1 MRGATRQDALAARRS
16 GAGGRP
22 ALDRARIENIER
34 TVLAFPLARPF
45 RAAIRLIES
54 VDILLV
60 RVACADGIA
69 GCGYAF
75 AFGAADLAAIA
86 ASARGLCPLLV
97 GEDAVQVE
105 RHSATMF
112 RALAL
117 LGAGGPALAA
127 LAALSAIDIAVWDV
141 AGQVAGLPLCD
152 MLGGARDCIPV
163 YGSGGSLQLDTEEL
177 VAEAA
182 GFTALGYPA
191 YKFKLGD
198 DLAQNLERLGAVR
211 RAVGPARKL
220 IVDANQQWK
229 PKEALRVAHAIAPLD
244 VWWLEEPVNAQN
256 VAGCAE
262 VRQRA
267 PMHIATG
274 ETNFGI
280 GECARLLEQ
289 RAADVLMPNLQ
300 RVGGITGWR
309 KVAAMAELHGIPMAS
324 QVYSEIGAP
333 DVRRAQRAHA
343 GGRAVVAGAV
353 QADVADRRRL
363 GPCAGAAGSRARA
376 RHGAGRGAP
385 CALAIQEQ
393 KGSQ

>member
-1 MRGATRQDALAARRS
+1 MHGATGQDAPAAYRR
-16 GAGGRP
+16 GAGGRSD
-22 ALDRARIENIER
+22 AGRACIENIEL

-45 RAAIRLIES
+45 RAAIRFIES

-60 RVACADGIA
+60 RVICADGIV

-86 ASARGLCPLLV
+86 ASAHGLCPLLL
-97 GEDAVQVE
+97 GADAVQVE
-105 RHSATMF
+105 RHSATLF

-117 LGAGGPALAA
+117 VGAGGPA
-127 LAALSAIDIAVWDV
+127 LAALSAIDIALWDV

-152 MLGGARDCIPV
+152 MLGGARDRIPV

-191 YKFKLGD
+191 YKFKLGG

-211 RAVGPARKL
+211 AAVGPACKL
-220 IVDANQQWK
+220 IVDANQQWT
-229 PKEALRVAHAIAPLD
+229 PKEALRAAHAIAPHD
-244 VWWLEEPVNAQN
+244 VWWLEEPVNAQD

-267 PMHIATG
+267 PMNIATG
-274 ETNFGI
+274 ETNFGV

-324 QVYSEIGAP
+324 HVYSEIGVHLMCGVPNALTLEVVP
-333 DVRRAQRAHA
+333 WWPALFKETLRIEDGFAHA
-343 GGRAVVAGAV
+343 PSSPG
-353 QADVADRRRL
+353 L
-363 GPCAGAAGSRARA
+363 GLTLDM
-376 RHGAGRGAP
+376 
-385 CALAIQEQ
+385 ALVEAHRVHLVQ
-393 KGSQ
+393 KGNP